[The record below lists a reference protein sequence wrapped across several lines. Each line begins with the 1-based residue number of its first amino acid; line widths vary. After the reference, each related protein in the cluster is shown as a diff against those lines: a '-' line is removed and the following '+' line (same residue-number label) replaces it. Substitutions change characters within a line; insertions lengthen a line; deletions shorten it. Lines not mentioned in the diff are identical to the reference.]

1 MSRRGREGSA
11 EAEHGRRRRQLR
23 QELLARAAVALIIFA
38 FNEIWPAPSA
48 EGVRWLVRLLTLVVF
63 AVNAPYYL
71 AARTRVRLRE
81 QTYARMFGDVMFVTL
96 GLYAVGGLAAAPY
109 IGVYTIVPV
118 YAAIVFS
125 ARACVLAT
133 STATAAF
140 GGMAV
145 AQHLGWLPMSRAPIE
160 GAGTIAAFNLL
171 IVNVVGVLAAFL
183 AEAYRESR
191 RRLAALNRELEQAH
205 DESLRLT
212 AELTRSGRL
221 VALGEVVAGV
231 VHEIRNVLQS
241 ALGHVWIM
249 RRQGEWPASLTR
261 HADQIEWSCNSA
273 LRIVQNALETARH
286 TTRQPVPVSITEIAR
301 RIVDL
306 KAYDA
311 RRAGIQLALDFAPD
325 FPEVTGVALDVQQLL
340 LNLVANAQDAV
351 ASAAGPRAITIA
363 GFRDGDRAIVE
374 VRDTGPG
381 IPAAQLER
389 IFEPFFTTKRDG
401 TGLGLAISAGI
412 ARDLGGELTAANGA
426 AGGAIFR
433 VSLPVRPDGDGVTA
447 DLSLTS

>member
-1 MSRRGREGSA
+1 MTGRARPPMLEP
-11 EAEHGRRRRQLR
+11 EAARRRRQLR
-23 QELLARAAVALIIFA
+23 QELVARASVAATIFV
-38 FNEIWPAPSA
+38 FNEAWFAPDA
-48 EGVRWLVRLLTLVVF
+48 EAVRGLIRLVTVVVF
-63 AVNAPYYL
+63 VVNGPYYL
-71 AARTRVRLRE
+71 AARTGVGVRE
-81 QTYARMFGDVMFVTL
+81 QAYTRMFGDVLFVTL

-133 STATAAF
+133 TTATVSF

-145 AQHLGWLPMSRAPIE
+145 AQHLGWLPMWRPPID

-171 IVNVVGVLAAFL
+171 IVNVVGVLAPFH
-183 AEAYRESR
+183 AEAYRQSR

-249 RRQGEWPASLTR
+249 RRQPEWPVPLAR

-273 LRIVQNALETARH
+273 LRIVQNALETVRH
-286 TTRQPVPVSITEIAR
+286 TTRQPVALSITEIAR
-301 RIVDL
+301 RIADL

-311 RRAGIQLALDFAPD
+311 RRAGIELAVDFAPD
-325 FPEVTGVALDVQQLL
+325 FPPVTGVPLEVQQLL
-340 LNLVANAQDAV
+340 LNLVSNAQDAV
-351 ASAAGPRAITIA
+351 TRATGRRAITIA
-363 GFRDGDRAIVE
+363 GFREGDRAIVE

-389 IFEPFFTTKRDG
+389 IFEPFYTTKSDG

-412 ARDLGGELTAANGA
+412 ARDLGGELTAANGP

-433 VSLPVRPDGDGVTA
+433 LSLPVRHDDRGATA